1 MQNKCI
7 HCMRK
12 VWKHLHLTKRL
23 KSIMGRKR
31 DVKSCPPTIKAR
43 SKFVSRIPVSR
54 NNRRETITRR
64 KRRDKLSTTLPEIE
78 LTQQV
83 QSARVRTASSRTARV
98 GDVSSISMLVTEV
111 TPREQADEQSDG
123 GASAATMQSNN
134 ADSNMDLTT
143 VTSSNPALATPGL
156 NNPTWNRQQA
166 VSVRHAFK
174 TYGSSKNPNHVIQN
188 LSMTVAKGSIYGL
201 LGASGCGKT
210 TLLSCIVGRRRL
222 NSGEIW
228 VLGGKPGTKGSGV
241 PGKRVGYMPQETAL
255 YGEFT
260 IRETMMYFGWIFGM
274 CTAEIV
280 ERLRFLLQF
289 LDLPSQNRLVKN
301 LSGGQQRRVSFAVAL
316 MHDPELL
323 ILDEPTVGVDPL
335 LRQSIWNHLVQIT
348 KDGNK
353 TVIITTHYIEEAR
366 QAHTIGLMRSGRL
379 LAEEAPRT
387 LLQMYNCASLEE
399 VFLKLSRKQGQYAQP
414 TTELNISNNISLA
427 SLNWGKKD
435 EPVYVTEE
443 SGVVGLNFHQSK
455 EVLIHDST
463 NGIANHYDINGKP
476 LPGAKTNSVL
486 ECDDCGDFTDCYKI
500 TSWGKIKALLQ
511 KNFLRMWRNIGVMLF
526 IFALPVMQ
534 VILFCL
540 AIGRDPTGLKL
551 AIVNHEMFYENM
563 TCPIST
569 NCSFTH
575 LSCRY
580 LNFLDNETMIK
591 TYYPDPESAMEAV
604 RRGEAWGTLY
614 FTENFTDALVARMA
628 LGRDSDDE
636 TLDQSEIRVWL
647 DMSNQQVGLM
657 LARNLQYSYRDFAKD
672 LLSACEQNTKLAD
685 VPIQFKD
692 PIYGT
697 NDPSFTDF
705 VAPGV
710 ILTIVFFLAVALT
723 SSALIIERM
732 EGLLD
737 RSWVAGVAPG
747 EILFSHVVTQFV
759 VMCGQTALV
768 LIFMILVFGVECK
781 GDIGWVII
789 LTILQGLCGM
799 CFGFVISAICE
810 LERNAIQLALGSF
823 YPTLLLSGVIW
834 PVEGMP
840 TILRYIS
847 QGLPLT
853 MATTALRSML
863 TRGWSIT
870 EPNVYNG
877 YLSTI
882 IWIIVFLTISLLV
895 LKFKRG

>member
-1 MQNKCI
+1 M
-7 HCMRK
+7 
-12 VWKHLHLTKRL
+12 
-23 KSIMGRKR
+23 
-31 DVKSCPPTIKAR
+31 D
-43 SKFVSRIPVSR
+43 
-54 NNRRETITRR
+54 NNVVAPSTV
-64 KRRDKLSTTLPEIE
+64 LS
-78 LTQQV
+78 
-83 QSARVRTASSRTARV
+83 
-98 GDVSSISMLVTEV
+98 
-111 TPREQADEQSDG
+111 
-123 GASAATMQSNN
+123 
-134 ADSNMDLTT
+134 
-143 VTSSNPALATPGL
+143 TPGL
-156 NNPTWNRQQA
+156 NNVAWNRQQA

-174 TYGSSKNPNHVIQN
+174 TYGSSKNPNPVLQN
-188 LSMTVAKGSIYGL
+188 LNMTVAKGSIYGL

-222 NSGEIW
+222 NSGEIF

-241 PGKRVGYMPQETAL
+241 PGKQVGYMPQEIAL

-274 CTAEIV
+274 DTSEIV

-379 LAEEAPRT
+379 LAEESPRA
-387 LLQMYNCASLEE
+387 LLTMYNCASLED
-399 VFLKLSRKQGQYAQP
+399 VFLKLSRKQGQTTQP
-414 TTELNISNNISLA
+414 TTELNISNNISMA

-455 EVLIHDST
+455 EVLIHDTT
-463 NGIANHYDINGKP
+463 NGVGSHYDLNGKP
-476 LPGAKTNSVL
+476 MAGVKTNSTGMCSDCSLSNVL
-486 ECDDCGDFTDCYKI
+486 NM
-500 TSWGKIKALLQ
+500 TSRGKMRALLQ
-511 KNFLRMWRNIGVMLF
+511 KNFLRMWRNVGVMLF

-540 AIGRDPTGLKL
+540 AIGRDPTDLKL
-551 AIVNHEMFYENM
+551 AIVNSEMNWDNKS
-563 TCPIST
+563 CNIKAGCLAGS
-569 NCSFTH
+569 

-580 LNFLDNETMIK
+580 LEFLTNDTIIK
-591 TYYPDPESAMEAV
+591 EYYQYPEQAIDAV
-604 RRGEAWGTLY
+604 KQGRAWGTLY
-614 FTENFTDALVARMA
+614 FTENFTDSLIARLN
-628 LGRDSDDE
+628 LGQAADDE

-647 DMSNQQVGLM
+647 DMSNQQIGLM
-657 LARNLQYSYRDFAKD
+657 LARNLQYSYRDFAKSM
-672 LLSACEQNTKLAD
+672 LAECGFNTKLAD
-685 VPIQFKD
+685 VPIQFSD

-723 SSALIIERM
+723 SSSLIIERL

-737 RSWVAGVAPG
+737 RSWVAGVSPG

-768 LIFMILVFGVECK
+768 LIFMILVFGVECN

-840 TILRYIS
+840 TVLRYIS
-847 QGLPLT
+847 HGLPLT
-853 MATTALRSML
+853 MATTSLRSML
-863 TRGWSIT
+863 TRGWTIT
-870 EPNVYNG
+870 EPDVYNG
-877 YLSTI
+877 FISTVT
-882 IWIIVFLTISLLV
+882 WIAIFLTISMLV

>member
-1 MQNKCI
+1 MMANSNSVNS
-7 HCMRK
+7 M
-12 VWKHLHLTKRL
+12 
-23 KSIMGRKR
+23 
-31 DVKSCPPTIKAR
+31 
-43 SKFVSRIPVSR
+43 
-54 NNRRETITRR
+54 N
-64 KRRDKLSTTLPEIE
+64 
-78 LTQQV
+78 
-83 QSARVRTASSRTARV
+83 SAE
-98 GDVSSISMLVTEV
+98 G
-111 TPREQADEQSDG
+111 
-123 GASAATMQSNN
+123 
-134 ADSNMDLTT
+134 NMDGTMT
-143 VTSSNPALATPGL
+143 PNPVMATPGI
-156 NNPTWNRQQA
+156 NNVAWNRQQA

-174 TYGSSKNPNHVIQN
+174 NYGSSKNPNQVLQN
-188 LSMTVAKGSIYGL
+188 LNMTVAKGSIYGL

-241 PGKRVGYMPQETAL
+241 PGKRVGYMPQEIAL

-280 ERLRFLLQF
+280 ERLRFLLNF

-366 QAHTIGLMRSGRL
+366 QAHMIGLMRSGRL
-379 LAEEAPRT
+379 LAEESPRA
-387 LLQMYNCASLEE
+387 LLTMYNCASLED
-399 VFLKLSRKQGQYAQP
+399 VFLKLSRKQGQSTQP

-435 EPVYVTEE
+435 EPVYVIQE

-455 EVLIHDST
+455 EVLIHDTT
-463 NGIANHYDINGKP
+463 NGVGSHYDLNGKP
-476 LPGAKTNSVL
+476 LPGAKGDTSV

-500 TSWGKIKALLQ
+500 TSIGKIRALLQ
-511 KNFLRMWRNIGVMLF
+511 KNFLRMWRNVGVMLF

-540 AIGRDPTGLKL
+540 AIGRDPTGLKI
-551 AIVNHEMFYENM
+551 AIVNHEMTWGNLS
-563 TCPIST
+563 CPIEK
-569 NCSFTH
+569 NCSFTN

-580 LNFLDNETMIK
+580 LKFLDNETMVK
-591 TYYPDPESAMEAV
+591 EYYPDPTSAKDAV
-604 RRGEAWGTLY
+604 RAGEAWGALY
-614 FTENFTDALVARMA
+614 FTENFTDALVARMV
-628 LGRDSDDE
+628 LGRDADDE

-647 DMSNQQVGLM
+647 DMSNQQIGLM
-657 LARNLQYSYRDFAKD
+657 LARNLQYTYRDFAKD
-672 LLSACEQNTKLAD
+672 LLSNCDQNTKLAD

-692 PIYGT
+692 PIYGS
-697 NDPSFTDF
+697 NEPSFTDF

-737 RSWVAGVAPG
+737 RSWVAGVSPG

-781 GDIGWVII
+781 GEIGWVII

-834 PVEGMP
+834 PIEGMP
-840 TILRYIS
+840 TVLRYIS

-853 MATTALRSML
+853 MATTSLRSML
-863 TRGWSIT
+863 TRGWSVT
-870 EPNVYNG
+870 EPDVYNG
-877 YLSTI
+877 FISTI
-882 IWIIVFLTISLLV
+882 IWIVVFLTISMLV

>member
-1 MQNKCI
+1 MQTTENE
-7 HCMRK
+7 MD
-12 VWKHLHLTKRL
+12 
-23 KSIMGRKR
+23 G
-31 DVKSCPPTIKAR
+31 
-43 SKFVSRIPVSR
+43 
-54 NNRRETITRR
+54 TIT
-64 KRRDKLSTTLPEIE
+64 P
-78 LTQQV
+78 
-83 QSARVRTASSRTARV
+83 
-98 GDVSSISMLVTEV
+98 
-111 TPREQADEQSDG
+111 
-123 GASAATMQSNN
+123 N
-134 ADSNMDLTT
+134 A
-143 VTSSNPALATPGL
+143 VLATPGL
-156 NNPTWNRQQA
+156 NNQAWNRQQA

-241 PGKRVGYMPQETAL
+241 PGKRVGYMPQEIAL

-280 ERLRFLLQF
+280 DRLRFLLQF
-289 LDLPSQNRLVKN
+289 LDLPSQNRMVKN

-379 LAEEAPRT
+379 LAEESPRA
-387 LLQMYNCASLEE
+387 LLTMYNCPSLED

-435 EPVYVTEE
+435 ESVYVTDE

-455 EVLIHDST
+455 EVLIHDTT
-463 NGIANHYDINGKP
+463 NGVGSHYDLNGKP
-476 LPGAKTNSVL
+476 LPGVKGESSSV
-486 ECDDCGDFTDCYKI
+486 ECEDCGDCSDCYRI
-500 TSWGKIKALLQ
+500 TSPGKMRALLQ
-511 KNFLRMWRNIGVMLF
+511 KNFLRMWRNVGVMLF

-551 AIVNHEMFYENM
+551 AIVNHEMNYENM
-563 TCPIST
+563 SCPVSE
-569 NCSFTH
+569 NCSFTN

-580 LNFLDNETMIK
+580 LRFLDNNTMIK
-591 TYYPDPESAMEAV
+591 EYYPDPESAMEAV
-604 RRGEAWGTLY
+604 RKGQAWGTLY
-614 FTENFTDALVARMA
+614 FTENFTDALVARMV
-628 LGRDSDDE
+628 LGRDADDE

-647 DMSNQQVGLM
+647 DMSNQQIGLM

-672 LLSACEQNTKLAD
+672 LLKSCERNEKLAD
-685 VPIQFKD
+685 VPIQFEE
-692 PIYGT
+692 PIYGSSE
-697 NDPSFTDF
+697 PSFTDF

-737 RSWVAGVAPG
+737 RSWVAGVSPG

-768 LIFMILVFGVECK
+768 LIFMILVFDVKCK

-847 QGLPLT
+847 QALPLT
-853 MATTALRSML
+853 MATTSLRSML
-863 TRGWSIT
+863 TRGWSIV
-870 EPNVYNG
+870 EPDVYNG
-877 YLSTI
+877 FISTI
-882 IWIIVFLTISLLV
+882 LWIVVFLTISMLV

>member
-1 MQNKCI
+1 MTMKDDPQAERIRKMFSWSSGLTSDNIGVGSANSNSITTMQN
-7 HCMRK
+7 
-12 VWKHLHLTKRL
+12 
-23 KSIMGRKR
+23 
-31 DVKSCPPTIKAR
+31 P
-43 SKFVSRIPVSR
+43 
-54 NNRRETITRR
+54 ETIMENNVISQSTV
-64 KRRDKLSTTLPEIE
+64 LS
-78 LTQQV
+78 
-83 QSARVRTASSRTARV
+83 
-98 GDVSSISMLVTEV
+98 
-111 TPREQADEQSDG
+111 
-123 GASAATMQSNN
+123 
-134 ADSNMDLTT
+134 
-143 VTSSNPALATPGL
+143 TPGL
-156 NNPTWNRQQA
+156 NNAAWNRQQA

-174 TYGSSKNPNHVIQN
+174 TYGSSKNPNHVLQN

-210 TLLSCIVGRRRL
+210 TLLSCLVGRRRL

-241 PGKRVGYMPQETAL
+241 PGKRVGYMPQEIAL

-274 CTAEIV
+274 ETPEIV

-289 LDLPSQNRLVKN
+289 LDLPSQNRMVKN

-379 LAEEAPRT
+379 LAEESPRA
-387 LLQMYNCASLEE
+387 LLTMYNCPSLEE
-399 VFLKLSRKQGQYAQP
+399 VFLKLSRKQTNNHP
-414 TTELNISNNISLA
+414 NTEFNISNNISLA
-427 SLNWGKKD
+427 SLHWGKKD

-455 EVLIHDST
+455 EVLIHDTT
-463 NGIANHYDINGKP
+463 NGVGSHYDLNGKP
-476 LPGAKTNSVL
+476 LPGVKETPTV
-486 ECDDCGDFTDCYKI
+486 ECDDCDFPGCLADI
-500 TSWGKIKALLQ
+500 TSTGKIKALLQ
-511 KNFLRMWRNIGVMLF
+511 KNFLRMWRNVGVMLF

-551 AIVNHEMFYENM
+551 AIVNHEMDWDSKY
-563 TCPIST
+563 CPVYS
-569 NCSFTH
+569 NCTFTH

-580 LNFLDNETMIK
+580 LKFLDNDTMITEHFRTK
-591 TYYPDPESAMEAV
+591 EDALHAV
-604 RRGEAWGTLY
+604 ERGKAWGTLY
-614 FTENFTDALVARMA
+614 FTENFTDALSARMI
-628 LGRDSDDE
+628 LGRDADEE
-636 TLDQSEIRVWL
+636 TLEQSEIKVWL
-647 DMSNQQVGLM
+647 DMSNQQIGLM
-657 LARNLQYSYRDFAKD
+657 LARDLQYSYRDFAKD
-672 LLSACEQNTKLAD
+672 LLSACEQNTALAD
-685 VPIQFKD
+685 VPIQFLD
-692 PIYGT
+692 PIYGS

-737 RSWVAGVAPG
+737 RSWVAGVSPG
-747 EILFSHVVTQFV
+747 EILFSHVITQFI

-768 LIFMILVFGVECK
+768 LIFMMLVFGVQCN
-781 GDIGWVII
+781 GDIGWVIL

-840 TILRYIS
+840 TALRYVS

-853 MATTALRSML
+853 MATTSLRSML
-863 TRGWSIT
+863 TRGWTIS
-870 EPNVYNG
+870 EPDVYNG
-877 YLSTI
+877 FISTI
-882 IWIIVFLTISLLV
+882 IWIAVFLTISMLV

>member
-1 MQNKCI
+1 MQNTELN
-7 HCMRK
+7 ME
-12 VWKHLHLTKRL
+12 
-23 KSIMGRKR
+23 
-31 DVKSCPPTIKAR
+31 
-43 SKFVSRIPVSR
+43 
-54 NNRRETITRR
+54 NNIITSNTV
-64 KRRDKLSTTLPEIE
+64 LS
-78 LTQQV
+78 
-83 QSARVRTASSRTARV
+83 
-98 GDVSSISMLVTEV
+98 
-111 TPREQADEQSDG
+111 
-123 GASAATMQSNN
+123 
-134 ADSNMDLTT
+134 
-143 VTSSNPALATPGL
+143 TPGL
-156 NNPTWNRQQA
+156 NNPAWNRQQA

-188 LSMTVAKGSIYGL
+188 LNMTVAKGSIYGL

-241 PGKRVGYMPQETAL
+241 PGKRVGYMPQEIAL
-255 YGEFT
+255 YGEFS

-274 CTAEIV
+274 DTPEIV

-379 LAEEAPRT
+379 LAEESPRA
-387 LLQMYNCASLEE
+387 LLTMYNCPSLEE
-399 VFLKLSRKQGQYAQP
+399 VFLKLSKKQGQSIQP
-414 TTELNISNNISLA
+414 ATELNISNNISLA

-455 EVLIHDST
+455 EVLIHDTT
-463 NGIANHYDINGKP
+463 NGVGSHYDLNGKP
-476 LPGAKTNSVL
+476 LPGAAKSNTAEVWN
-486 ECDDCGDFTDCYKI
+486 DCNIADCFNFTS
-500 TSWGKIKALLQ
+500 TGKIKALLQ
-511 KNFLRMWRNIGVMLF
+511 KNFL
-526 IFALPVMQ
+526 Q
-534 VILFCL
+534 
-540 AIGRDPTGLKL
+540 
-551 AIVNHEMFYENM
+551 
-563 TCPIST
+563 
-569 NCSFTH
+569 
-575 LSCRY
+575 
-580 LNFLDNETMIK
+580 
-591 TYYPDPESAMEAV
+591 
-604 RRGEAWGTLY
+604 
-614 FTENFTDALVARMA
+614 
-628 LGRDSDDE
+628 

-647 DMSNQQVGLM
+647 DMSNQQIGLM

-672 LLSACEQNTKLAD
+672 LLAKCDENTKLAD
-685 VPIQFKD
+685 VPIQFLD
-692 PIYGT
+692 PVYGS

-737 RSWVAGVAPG
+737 RSWVAGVSPG

-768 LIFMILVFGVECK
+768 LIFMILVFGVECN

-840 TILRYIS
+840 TVLRVIS
-847 QGLPLT
+847 HGLPLT
-853 MATTALRSML
+853 MATTSLRSML
-863 TRGWSIT
+863 TRGWSIS
-870 EPNVYNG
+870 EPDVYDG
-877 YLSTI
+877 FISTI
-882 IWIIVFLTISLLV
+882 IWIVVFLTISMVV